1 MCSGSCCVA
10 NILVVTA
17 IRTTHGL
24 HLRHSLVVCVVFYT
38 RGNLDCMSS
47 RFLTSRLATTR
58 TNPPRR
64 KRACRICR
72 VGSAVQGDFD
82 FGQDRKQPVALAY
95 RRPAL
100 LARGPECFCRL
111 SPPTLKSYT
120 PRKKNRK
127 KEEAILFKKPQGSG
141 LKKKI
146 ELDTAENEK
155 YEFHEKNLLGS
166 FGMRMLVLELR

>member
-10 NILVVTA
+10 KILVVTA

-24 HLRHSLVVCVVFYT
+24 RLRHSLVVCVVFYT

-120 PRKKNRK
+120 PRKKKRK

-141 LKKKI
+141 LKK
-146 ELDTAENEK
+146 
-155 YEFHEKNLLGS
+155 
-166 FGMRMLVLELR
+166 R